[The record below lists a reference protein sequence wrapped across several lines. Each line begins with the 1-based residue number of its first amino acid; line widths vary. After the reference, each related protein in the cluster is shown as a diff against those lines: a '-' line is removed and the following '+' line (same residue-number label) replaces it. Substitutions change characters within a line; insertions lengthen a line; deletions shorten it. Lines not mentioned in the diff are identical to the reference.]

1 MVLAYQRWYLTGRSR
16 LFLECSSR
24 FSFSLTDD
32 SKLPAPPTLEPT
44 GPAPSLSE
52 QESPPDP
59 PTLKPISD
67 SKPSSRFLKSRKV
80 EDEEL
85 LEKSALQLGSEP
97 LQCLLSDN
105 GIDRLSL
112 TNSDSRP
119 GTPLDTVGRRT
130 SVLFKKAKNGVKLQ
144 RGPDGTLENG
154 EDHGPG
160 DDPASPASTEDEH
173 YSRKRPRSRSCSD
186 SEGERSPQQEEE
198 TGDSACDFFSYFPSA
213 LLLCLDRKHSP
224 LPAIS
229 RDLCEDTS

>member
-1 MVLAYQRWYLTGRSR
+1 M
-16 LFLECSSR
+16 FSS
-24 FSFSLTDD
+24 SPTDD

-44 GPAPSLSE
+44 GPAPALSE

-67 SKPSSRFLKSRKV
+67 SRSSSRCLKSRKV

-112 TNSDSRP
+112 INSDSP
-119 GTPLDTVGRRT
+119 AGSPLGSVDRRT
-130 SVLFKKAKNGVKLQ
+130 AVLFKKAKDGVQLQ
-144 RGPDGTLENG
+144 RAPDGTLEDG
-154 EDHGPG
+154 EDHGPVDG
-160 DDPASPASTEDEH
+160 PASPASTEDEH

-198 TGDSACDFFSYFPSA
+198 TGDRACDFF
-213 LLLCLDRKHSP
+213 
-224 LPAIS
+224 
-229 RDLCEDTS
+229 T